1 MLGVLKGK
9 VKLEKYDYRW
19 QEEFE
24 KEKDRLNQLIG
35 EYIKGIEHIGSTSIP
50 GLVAKPIIDIAVIVE
65 KLNNEAKYL
74 NILKESGYQYRDDNG
89 EKCEFLFKKINKNNE
104 TTHFIHIIERN
115 GVRYNN
121 YILFKNYL
129 LKHKEEIKN
138 YNQLKQNL
146 YEKYKDNREK
156 YTIEK
161 NEYITSIIE
170 KSKNEIYYN

>member
-1 MLGVLKGK
+1 M
-9 VKLEKYDYRW
+9 
-19 QEEFE
+19 
-24 KEKDRLNQLIG
+24 
-35 EYIKGIEHIGSTSIP
+35 
-50 GLVAKPIIDIAVIVE
+50 
-65 KLNNEAKYL
+65 
-74 NILKESGYQYRDDNG
+74 
-89 EKCEFLFKKINKNNE
+89 FKKINKNNE

-129 LKHKEEIKN
+129 LKHKEEIRN